1 MKQLSGILLV
11 VILSFNYFSC
21 FSRNFII
28 DETNSIDKLSCE
40 EINGPLDTLSRFYH
54 IDLYVITID
63 SCLDTTNFFNKYKP
77 MLNDK
82 LVFVFPLKIGYP
94 FSINNSRLSD
104 FDYSMLMNIQHRLFP
119 CISNFKIEDEYP
131 SSIRLRSFAC
141 IACDY
146 LYEVRNNTGM
156 HLARSEEA
164 KHLYMMF
171 AIKKYDSIVPKM
183 EMKKY
188 NQSNWQEDENK
199 RRERRKEKNIKEL
212 GDLFKAISLIV
223 GIAIAIYHRRRK
235 KRF

>member
-54 IDLYVITID
+54 IDVYMITIN
-63 SCLDTTNFFNKYKP
+63 SCPDTSRFFDEYKDLLNNKSL
-77 MLNDK
+77 M
-82 LVFVFPLKIGYP
+82 FVFPLVQGHP
-94 FSINNSRLSD
+94 FSINNSHLSD
-104 FDYSMLMNIQHRLFP
+104 FDYSILRDVQHTLFP
-119 CISNFKIEDEYP
+119 NYSNVDIEEEYP
-131 SSIRLRSFAC
+131 SFRRLVLFANLLC
-141 IACDY
+141 EY
-146 LYEVRNNTGM
+146 LYDIRNKLRISDNEKRLFVRLISLRN
-156 HLARSEEA
+156 
-164 KHLYMMF
+164 
-171 AIKKYDSIVPKM
+171 DSIVPV
-183 EMKKY
+183 KKY

-199 RRERRKEKNIKEL
+199 RRERRKGKNIKEL
-212 GDLFKAISLIV
+212 GDLFKAISLIA

>member
-11 VILSFNYFSC
+11 VVLSFNYFSC

-82 LVFVFPLKIGYP
+82 LVFVFPLKIGCP

-104 FDYSMLMNIQHRLFP
+104 FDYSIFMDIQHVLFP
-119 CISNFKIEDEYP
+119 NYSNVEIEEEYP
-131 SSIRLRSFAC
+131 SSRRLVLFANLLC
-141 IACDY
+141 EY
-146 LYEVRNNTGM
+146 LYDVRHKLRISDNEKRLFVRLISLRN
-156 HLARSEEA
+156 
-164 KHLYMMF
+164 
-171 AIKKYDSIVPKM
+171 DSIVP
-183 EMKKY
+183 ERKKY
-188 NQSNWQEDENK
+188 NQVNWQDDEK
-199 RRERRKEKNIKEL
+199 ERRERRRNNNIRDL
-212 GDLFKAISLIV
+212 GNLFKAISLIA
-223 GIAIAIYHRRRK
+223 GIAIAIYYGRK
-235 KRF
+235 KK

>member
-1 MKQLSGILLV
+1 
-11 VILSFNYFSC
+11 
-21 FSRNFII
+21 
-28 DETNSIDKLSCE
+28 
-40 EINGPLDTLSRFYH
+40 
-54 IDLYVITID
+54 
-63 SCLDTTNFFNKYKP
+63 
-77 MLNDK
+77 
-82 LVFVFPLKIGYP
+82 
-94 FSINNSRLSD
+94 
-104 FDYSMLMNIQHRLFP
+104 
-119 CISNFKIEDEYP
+119 
-131 SSIRLRSFAC
+131 
-141 IACDY
+141 
-146 LYEVRNNTGM
+146 M
-156 HLARSEEA
+156 HLAGSEEA